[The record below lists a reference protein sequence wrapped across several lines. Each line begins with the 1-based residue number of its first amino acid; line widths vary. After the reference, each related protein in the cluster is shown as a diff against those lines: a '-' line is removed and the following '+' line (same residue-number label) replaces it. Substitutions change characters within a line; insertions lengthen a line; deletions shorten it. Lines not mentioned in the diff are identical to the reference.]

1 MEIAKKSFYRLD
13 SDIAIASLFFATA
26 YLAGAK
32 RFIEVF
38 PTANRQGLM
47 FAAATSSLGLGGSQL
62 LTNQIGLKK
71 KTPLYLV
78 YKSLVV
84 AATAL
89 FTTSWLAKTFG
100 REAKILSQ
108 DVTKF
113 ARVTTGV
120 IVGAHCTRYLRP
132 MPGKDVNLDKLE
144 SDIRI
149 LEAVPRSEWRMSD
162 GVNAFNPDKILD
174 IVGDDNVICVGV
186 GGSRALYESLF
197 TLSSS
202 ESTESPEPT
211 EVGRVGRGAEAT
223 VSPSVQ
229 RAATSRIDQYSGWN
243 GTDVRKNEVKW
254 YLNKILLYLLSKKEA
269 YQRDLD
275 QTPEKLEALRALI
288 DKVMVRIDD
297 AHRGCIDQQTVQLKW
312 LMIEIVDDFGL
323 SEIEKLV
330 ALELDRYRSILIDN
344 CINETGESH
353 AADLGVDLTN
363 SITRAL
369 GLPVTRAT
377 KHGACYKIYNPI
389 NYQIAKAKF
398 FAAYDPVGHLV
409 EQAKYYTQSKLF
421 TEMCQWYG
429 NKAFPFS
436 LDESVEAERIKV
448 LGSDF
453 SSPEYMDTRK
463 DAAVLYYLFKNGLIT
478 V

>member
-13 SDIAIASLFFATA
+13 NDVAIASLFFATA
-26 YLAGAK
+26 YFAGAK
-32 RFIEVF
+32 RFVEVF

-71 KTPLYLV
+71 KPPLYLV

-89 FTTSWLAKTFG
+89 FTTSWVAKTFG

-144 SDIRI
+144 NDIGT
-149 LEAVPRSEWRMSD
+149 LEAVSRSAWKMSD
-162 GVNAFNPDKILD
+162 VVNAFNPDDILN
-174 IVGDDNVICVGV
+174 IVGDDNVICEGE
-186 GGSRALYESLF
+186 GATEALYKGLF
-197 TLSSS
+197 TL
-202 ESTESPEPT
+202 E
-211 EVGRVGRGAEAT
+211 GGDT
-223 VSPSVQ
+223 VSDSVQ
-229 RAATSRIDQYSGWN
+229 RAAIRRIDQYSGGN
-243 GTDVRKNEVKW
+243 IGDVRENEVEW
-254 YLNKILLYLLSKKEA
+254 YLNKILLYMLTKKVA
-269 YQRDLD
+269 YQADSDKTAKKRDDL
-275 QTPEKLEALRALI
+275 KALI

-297 AHRGCIDQQTVQLKW
+297 AHVGCIDQTTTQLEW
-312 LMIEIVDDFGL
+312 LMIDIVDDFDL
-323 SEIEKLV
+323 PEIEKTV
-330 ALELDRYRSILIDN
+330 AIELRKYRTALIEK
-344 CINETGESH
+344 CIAVTNEYH

-369 GLPVTRAT
+369 GLPITKAT
-377 KHGACYKIYNPI
+377 KHGAKWEIYSQV
-389 NYQIAKAKF
+389 NYQMAKASF
-398 FAAYDPVGHLV
+398 FAQYDPVGHLLMLTDLSAITKSKTEV
-409 EQAKYYTQSKLF
+409 YANDSKTQRLSNAMIQWFNDNIFDGAEEREDEF
-421 TEMCQWYG
+421 T
-429 NKAFPFS
+429 K
-436 LDESVEAERIKV
+436 I
-448 LGSDF
+448 LGGDF
-453 SSPEYMDTRK
+453 SIDLNRK
-463 DAAVLYYLFKNGLIT
+463 DSAVLYYLFKNDLIT

>member
-38 PTANRQGLM
+38 PTVNRQGLM

-89 FTTSWLAKTFG
+89 FTTSWVAKTFG

-144 SDIRI
+144 SDLRI
-149 LEAVPRSEWRMSD
+149 LEAIPRSEWQMSD

-174 IVGDDNVICVGV
+174 IVGDDNVIALGLH
-186 GGSRALYESLF
+186 GTPALYKGLF
-197 TLSSS
+197 TLD
-202 ESTESPEPT
+202 
-211 EVGRVGRGAEAT
+211 GEAT
-223 VSPSVQ
+223 VSDAVQ
-229 RAATSRIDQYSGWN
+229 RAAIGRIDQYSGWD
-243 GTDVRKNEVKW
+243 GADVRKNEVKW
-254 YLNKILLYLLSKKEA
+254 YLNKILLYMLTKKIA
-269 YQRDLD
+269 YQNDSHQTAKKRDEL
-275 QTPEKLEALRALI
+275 KALI

-297 AHRGCIDQQTVQLKW
+297 AHRGCIDQQTTQLEW

-323 SEIEKLV
+323 SEIEKLIAIELRKYRT
-330 ALELDRYRSILIDN
+330 ALIEK
-344 CINETGESH
+344 CIAVTNEGH

-369 GLPVTRAT
+369 GLPITRAT
-377 KHGACYKIYNPI
+377 KHGAKYKIYNPI
-389 NYQIAKAKF
+389 NFQRAKASF
-398 FAAYDPVGHLV
+398 FAQYDPVGFLV
-409 EQAKYYTQSKLF
+409 EQTNYSQSR
-421 TEMCQWYG
+421 
-429 NKAFPFS
+429 KAFSELSQWFRNS
-436 LDESVEAERIKV
+436 VFTDEEREAKFEEL
-448 LGSDF
+448 LGADF
-453 SSPEYMDTRK
+453 LCSFERK